1 MSYGIVWYKND
12 LRTFDHLPLK
22 KASEKYTKLIGVFI
36 FDPSYFDANYQNI
49 ARFSEKR
56 KNFLAGCVK
65 SLQKEWENYGAPF
78 LVFYEKTESVMLKL
92 KEQFP
97 DSEIF
102 ASNEYGTEELK
113 SIKIAEKF
121 FKVNCFESALLIPIN
136 KLPFQIENLPDF
148 FTAYRKKVEYKLAP
162 IHTIKNEPIK
172 AHKIDFKHEDYPSLK
187 SEVIIFK
194 PGSQA
199 GKERVDYYFFD
210 SELVLKY
217 KETRN
222 GLLGSDFST
231 HFSPWLATGC
241 ISAAYIYNKLKD
253 FEDEFESNEST
264 YWVFFELLWRDYFK
278 LSLKK
283 FGRAFFIP
291 QGIANKKIAYRK
303 NEQLFENWTNGKTG
317 VPFIDANM
325 RELKETGFMSN
336 RGRQNVASYLVKD
349 LNLDWR
355 LGAYWFESQLL
366 DYDVSSNWGNWLYV
380 AGIGADPRENRYF
393 NIHKQAGMY
402 DPQAL
407 YQKNWL
413 TELRELSVAEIMERN
428 KF

>member
-22 KASEKYTKLIGVFI
+22 KASEKFNKLIGLFI
-36 FDPSYFDANYQNI
+36 FDPTYFDAHYQHI
-49 ARFSEKR
+49 PRFSNKR

-65 SLQKEWENYGAPF
+65 SLQKEWEEYGAPF
-78 LVFYEKTESVMLKL
+78 LVFYEKTEIVMAKL
-92 KEQFP
+92 KNLFP
-97 DSEIF
+97 DAEIF
-102 ASNEYGTEELK
+102 TSNEYGTEENK
-113 SIKIAEKF
+113 VIKTASQF
-121 FKVNCFESALLIPIN
+121 FTINSYESSLLIPIH
-136 KLPFQIENLPDF
+136 KLPFHLENLPDF
-148 FTAYRKKVEYKLAP
+148 FTAYRKKIEYKLAP
-162 IHTIKNEPIK
+162 IYTIKNEPIK
-172 AHKIDFKHEDYPSLK
+172 AHKIEFASSEYPEIPAEKL
-187 SEVIIFK
+187 IFN

-199 GKERVDYYFFD
+199 GKNRVNYYFFE

-222 GLLGSDFST
+222 GLLGGDFST
-231 HFSPWLATGC
+231 HFSPWLSTGC
-241 ISAAYIYNKLKD
+241 ISATYIYSKLKV
-253 FEDEFESNEST
+253 FEEEFEANEST
-264 YWVFFELLWRDYFK
+264 YWVFFELLWRDFFK

-283 FGRAFFIP
+283 FGTAFFIP
-291 QGIANKKIAYRK
+291 QGIANKKIPHRK
-303 NEQLFENWTNGKTG
+303 NLDLFENWCNGNTG
-317 VPFIDANM
+317 IPFIDANM

-402 DPQAL
+402 DAQAS
-407 YQKNWL
+407 YQKRWL
-413 TELRELSVAEIMERN
+413 PELKELSTQEIQERN